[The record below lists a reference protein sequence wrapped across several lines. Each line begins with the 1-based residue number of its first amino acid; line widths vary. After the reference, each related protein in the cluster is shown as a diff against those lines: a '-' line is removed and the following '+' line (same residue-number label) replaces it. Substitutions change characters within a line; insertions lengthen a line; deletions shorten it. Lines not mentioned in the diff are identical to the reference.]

1 MYVWCVCVCV
11 CVVCVCVACLCMVCV
26 WCGVCVWCVYVWRV
40 CVWCV
45 CVCGVC
51 VCVVFFLNL
60 LLTSMFHYR
69 IAILHAKRFLLQIL
83 VTPNNTLYILYLSIP
98 SYVLSSYLLNVHMEG
113 LLLLNIFVT
122 RNINHLQNLQ
132 NFKIYTVHK
141 PLKEFCVLVC

>member
-1 MYVWCVCVCV
+1 MYVCVCV
-11 CVVCVCVACLCMVCV
+11 CVFMCMCVSV
-26 WCGVCVWCVYVWRV
+26 CVYVR
-40 CVWCV
+40 
-45 CVCGVC
+45 
-51 VCVVFFLNL
+51 VFFLNL
-60 LLTSMFHYR
+60 LLTSMFHSR
-69 IAILHAKRFLLQIL
+69 ITILHAKRFLLQTL
-83 VTPNNTLYILYLSIP
+83 VTPTNTLCILYLSIP